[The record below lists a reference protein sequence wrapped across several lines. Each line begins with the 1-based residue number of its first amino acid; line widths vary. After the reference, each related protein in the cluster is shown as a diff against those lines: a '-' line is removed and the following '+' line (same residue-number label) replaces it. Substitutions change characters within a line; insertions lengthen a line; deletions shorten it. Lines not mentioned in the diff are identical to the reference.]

1 MFFVMNILL
10 SMRGVIF
17 TIVSSRLCFLGIA
30 CLAKPCYFW
39 RMPKAYDNKRIKVP
53 RFREED
59 GFYTT
64 PERSKIMSK
73 IRGKNTKP
81 ELAFR
86 KALWAA
92 GYRYRIDY
100 KKLIGKPDILLKK
113 YKTAI
118 FIDGEFWHGFNW
130 KERKEKIKTNREF
143 WIPKIERNIQR
154 DNEVNNELQKLGY
167 TVFRF
172 WEKEVTKNLE
182 ESLEKVLIHLNK
194 MKRDQ

>member
-1 MFFVMNILL
+1 
-10 SMRGVIF
+10 
-17 TIVSSRLCFLGIA
+17 
-30 CLAKPCYFW
+30 
-39 RMPKAYDNKRIKVP
+39 MPKNYPKERIKVP
-53 RFREED
+53 RFNEES

-64 PERSKIMSK
+64 PERSKIMGK

-100 KKLIGKPDILLKK
+100 KKLIGKPDIVLKK
-113 YKTAI
+113 YRTAI
-118 FIDGEFWHGFNW
+118 FIDGEFWHGHNW
-130 KERKEKIKTNREF
+130 GERKLKIKTNKEF

-154 DNEVNNELQKLGY
+154 DQEVNEALEEMGY

-172 WEKEVTKNLE
+172 WESEIKKELDRCLDEVIVWLKKQPE
-182 ESLEKVLIHLNK
+182 
-194 MKRDQ
+194 